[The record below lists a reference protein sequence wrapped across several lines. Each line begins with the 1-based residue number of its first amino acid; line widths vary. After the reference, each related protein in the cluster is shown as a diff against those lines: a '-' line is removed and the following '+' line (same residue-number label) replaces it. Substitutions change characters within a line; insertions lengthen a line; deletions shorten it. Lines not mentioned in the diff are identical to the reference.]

1 MARKSNDT
9 EFICEYELNDHKI
22 MTMEAEKR
30 ERVITEALKEFAKGY
45 AYANTDEIVKQA
57 GISKGLLFHYFGSKK
72 GLFLFLLKYA
82 LNIIDAKYETV
93 LLENNDCLENIWRTS
108 KMKVDLSFEYP
119 AVIEFL
125 TKAAFSLR
133 EVFPGGLPQDV
144 PDLASSRLLNRIM
157 KSADKSLFKADIDAQ
172 QAQHIILWTMNG
184 FVENLRADG
193 NDIEDYKPHYDQYMK
208 ELDGYLKLLRKLL
221 YK

>member
-9 EFICEYELNDHKI
+9 EFICEYDLNDHKI
-22 MTMEAEKR
+22 ITMEAEKR

-108 KMKVDLSFEYP
+108 KMKVDLSFEHP

-133 EVFPGGLPQDV
+133 EVFPEGLPQDV

-157 KSADKSLFKADIDAQ
+157 KNADKSLFKADIDAQ

-193 NDIEDYKPHYDQYMK
+193 NDIEEYKPHYDQYMK
-208 ELDGYLKLLRKLL
+208 DLEGYLKLLRKLL

>member
-9 EFICEYELNDHKI
+9 EFICEYALEDHKI
-22 MTMEAEKR
+22 MTMEDEKR
-30 ERVITEALKEFAKGY
+30 ERVITEALKEFSKGY

-72 GLFLFLLKYA
+72 GVFLFLLKYA
-82 LNIIDAKYETV
+82 LNIINAKVETV
-93 LLENNDCLENIWRTS
+93 LLENNDCLENIWRAS

-119 AVIEFL
+119 AIIEFL
-125 TKAAFSLR
+125 AKAAFSLH
-133 EVFPGGLPQDV
+133 EVFPEGLPEDV
-144 PDLASSRLLNRIM
+144 PDLASSMLLNRIM
-157 KSADKSLFKADIDAQ
+157 ESADKSLFKADINAG

-184 FVENLRADG
+184 FIDNLRFDG
-193 NDIEDYKPHYDQYMK
+193 NDIEDYRPHYDRYMK
-208 ELDGYLKLLRKLL
+208 ELESYLQLLRKLL